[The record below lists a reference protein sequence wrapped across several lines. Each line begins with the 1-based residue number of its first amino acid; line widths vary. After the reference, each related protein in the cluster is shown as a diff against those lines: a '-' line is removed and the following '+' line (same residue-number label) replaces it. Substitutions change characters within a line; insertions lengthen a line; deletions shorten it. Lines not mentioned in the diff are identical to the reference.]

1 MGEVTTKPPS
11 GWGERTSGSLYSMG
25 DWECGQGISLCPWYC
40 ICCGSAIEKLWNRFT
55 KVLRIILFG
64 VGITRGRTIA
74 ILRSDRNGPD
84 YVGGTCVGDD
94 RWEGGGE
101 VG

>member
-1 MGEVTTKPPS
+1 M
-11 GWGERTSGSLYSMG
+11 RN
-25 DWECGQGISLCPWYC
+25 I
-40 ICCGSAIEKLWNRFT
+40 
-55 KVLRIILFG
+55 VLRIILFG